1 MQSQLTGRRL
11 KTAPATDEFTAAAL
25 FLFNR
30 KYYGEKIGIYFAW
43 LGFYTEML
51 FFAAIVGSLCFVY
64 GFLTYDDNEWR

>member
-1 MQSQLTGRRL
+1 MYMYLLTINPV
-11 KTAPATDEFTAAAL
+11 TETSVL
-25 FLFNR
+25 FCFDR

-51 FFAAIVGSLCFVY
+51 FFAAIVGTFCFVY

>member
-1 MQSQLTGRRL
+1 MQSCSISIGPQKNLHHVF
-11 KTAPATDEFTAAAL
+11 P
-25 FLFNR
+25 FNR

-51 FFAAIVGSLCFVY
+51 LFAAIVGTMCFVY